1 MYVCMYLYIHM
12 QYIIMLLNVR
22 SWLYVRSYVRTYSMY
37 VRTVHN
43 YAEWSQ
49 LLIVTVR
56 QRLLYVCMY
65 VYDGQW
71 TSLHGA
77 WMHNI
82 LYIYV
87 DNAYKNYIVY
97 YNYNI
102 SVAWHFNVML
112 LHTQS
117 HIPFIHGYIWD
128 YIVLHNKDR
137 DCSILCME
145 VLEVCQKEP
154 DAHLWNGTQQ
164 RRKHN

>member
-1 MYVCMYLYIHM
+1 
-12 QYIIMLLNVR
+12 
-22 SWLYVRSYVRTYSMY
+22 
-37 VRTVHN
+37 
-43 YAEWSQ
+43 
-49 LLIVTVR
+49 
-56 QRLLYVCMY
+56 
-65 VYDGQW
+65 
-71 TSLHGA
+71 
-77 WMHNI
+77 MHNI